1 MIPRLEIHFTL
12 AQQSA
17 FLFGKPEAQNDNVF
31 CLNHARS
38 GIVLALQALSL
49 PVGSSIGVM
58 AYNCHMVFNAVAQ
71 LGYSPVF
78 LDVTDGMTLD
88 RDDLRRKS
96 SGLSALIVSHLFGIL
111 NDVDSIRA
119 EFPGLPIIEDCAHAY
134 GIKEIVGDFAVF
146 SIGQGKLPSLGDG
159 GILMVRNDS
168 FREETTRLY
177 DQLPEYG
184 FVQAAKLFLSL
195 ALKSF
200 LHNPFV
206 YSLFTEPMKRT
217 RGVPDGKEPIVL
229 KKMFPGIL
237 AMYQKEKKS
246 MDIVVKAR
254 VNNAEVL
261 AGRLSSIPGVERVF
275 YGMNAFMLVASCQD
289 MTAVKETMRMNG
301 VEAATHFAH
310 CLDWASE
317 FGYKRGDCPNTERM
331 IEKLLMIPTYTKR

>member
-1 MIPRLEIHFTL
+1 
-12 AQQSA
+12 
-17 FLFGKPEAQNDNVF
+17 
-31 CLNHARS
+31 
-38 GIVLALQALSL
+38 
-49 PVGSSIGVM
+49 
-58 AYNCHMVFNAVAQ
+58 
-71 LGYSPVF
+71 
-78 LDVTDGMTLD
+78 
-88 RDDLRRKS
+88 
-96 SGLSALIVSHLFGIL
+96 
-111 NDVDSIRA
+111 
-119 EFPGLPIIEDCAHAY
+119 
-134 GIKEIVGDFAVF
+134 
-146 SIGQGKLPSLGDG
+146 
-159 GILMVRNDS
+159 MVRNDS

-261 AGRLSSIPGVERVF
+261 AARLSSIPGVERVF